1 MSRLNARIATS
12 EAGLAK
18 GAFFVRGIPK
28 PQMFY
33 RDHSTRSPQ
42 GEGGETLHGYKAV
55 TLLWSD
61 LTAAQAAELRDLI
74 ETAQAAATPVI
85 FLTITRDNAD
95 NGNYDWIDVSGRP
108 LMPEW
113 QPGRDGE
120 VFTQVEFV
128 VNNLTILNDPSTYN

>member
-1 MSRLNARIATS
+1 MGRLNARIATS

-18 GAFFVRGIPK
+18 GALFARGIPV

-33 RDHSTRSPQ
+33 RDHSSRSAQ

-55 TLLWSD
+55 TLLWEN
-61 LTAAQAAELRDLI
+61 LTASQAAALRDMI
-74 ETAQAAATPVI
+74 DTAQAAANGLI
-85 FLTITRDNAD
+85 YLTILRNDAA

-108 LMPEW
+108 SMPEW
-113 QPGRDGE
+113 NPAYDGH
-120 VFTQVEFV
+120 VYAPVEMV